1 MSDDPLEDALY
12 SGYEPSEAARPAG
25 PASEDPTPGPPLPEF
40 DPRWRDEFAGL
51 LYLGALAKEFTWLGH
66 RFKIRTLRSG
76 ELVATSLITKRYAE
90 TDGYLKACQG
100 AIVAACVVSA
110 DGRPLPGV
118 PLLSDAGAE
127 GVLETNFQYVMDRW
141 FPPVL
146 DRVYQEYIE
155 LELLVRRV
163 LEAMGKASG

>member
-1 MSDDPLEDALY
+1 MSDQPLEDALY
-12 SGYEPSEAARPAG
+12 AGYDPALAPHPTAPGAVEEPAEG
-25 PASEDPTPGPPLPEF
+25 PLPEF

-51 LYLGALAKEFTWLGH
+51 MYLGALSKEFTWLGH
-66 RFKIRTLRSG
+66 RISIRTLRSA
-76 ELVATSLITKRYAE
+76 ELVATALLTKPYAE

-100 AIVAACVVSA
+100 AIVAACVVRA

-118 PLLSDAGAE
+118 PLLTDAGVD
-127 GVLETNFQYVMDRW
+127 GVLETNFRYVMDNW

-146 DRVYQEYIE
+146 DRVYQEYVE

-163 LEAMGKASG
+163 IEAMGKASG